1 LRTPQINLEDTAMNE
16 AVLREKLLELS
27 EAMSAYGDNDAKGES
42 PAEGTYMPEHGLKL
56 EDVVDQLRLQIKYMI
71 FDLEASR
78 RENRYL
84 RQMLEMRPPQ
94 SRKDPDDKKW

>member
-1 LRTPQINLEDTAMNE
+1 MKE
-16 AVLREKLLELS
+16 AVLREKLLELCES
-27 EAMSAYGDNDAKGES
+27 INAYGDQEAKDKSSSDGS
-42 PAEGTYMPEHGLKL
+42 YMVETGMTLD
-56 EDVVDQLRLQIKYMI
+56 EVVDQLRLQIKYMI

-94 SRKDPDDKKW
+94 SRRDKDDKRW

>member
-1 LRTPQINLEDTAMNE
+1 MNE

-27 EAMSAYGDNDAKGES
+27 EAMSAYGDAEAKGN
-42 PAEGTYMPEHGLKL
+42 PPTDGTYMSDHSLRL
-56 EDVVDQLRLQIKYMI
+56 EDVVDQLRLQTKYLI

-94 SRKDPDDKKW
+94 SRKDQDDKRW